1 MFLCTADMVVMA
13 ATAAMGIMKP
23 QPLLALTSLANWRI
37 LKMNSATSYGLWPVV
52 LVYSLLFLAFTY
64 SFFRPRTKRDWRTFG
79 AFSAFIVALF
89 AEMYG
94 FPLTIYLAF
103 GWLGN
108 RFPGVDFLSH
118 NSGHLLQTLLGWQG
132 NAHFGPLHL
141 ISNVLILAGFL
152 LLAAAWKVLYV
163 AQRNREVAVTGPYS
177 RIRHPQYVGFIVIM
191 VGFLIQWPTFATML
205 MFPVLVYMYVRL
217 ARREEQEALAEFG
230 EEYARYT
237 KNIPRFLPR
246 IGQSSDSSGHLGPPE
261 AQGGSQ

>member
-1 MFLCTADMVVMA
+1 MA

-23 QPLLALTSLANWRI
+23 KPLLALTSLANWRM
-37 LKMNSATSYGLWPVV
+37 LKMNSATSYGLWTVV
-52 LVYSLLFLAFTY
+52 LVYSLLFLTFTH

-94 FPLTIYLAF
+94 FPLTIYLAS

-108 RFPGVDFLSH
+108 RFPEVDFLSH
-118 NSGHLLQTLLGWQG
+118 NSGHLWQTLLGWQG

-141 ISNVLILAGFL
+141 ISNVLILTGLF

-177 RIRHPQYVGFIVIM
+177 KIRHPQYAGFIVIM
-191 VGFLIQWPTFATML
+191 VGFLIQWPTLPTVL
-205 MFPVLVYMYVRL
+205 MFPVMVYVYVRL

-230 EEYARYT
+230 EEYARYAENT
-237 KNIPRFLPR
+237 PRFMPR
-246 IGQSSDSSGHLGPPE
+246 IWRASDSSGRFRPNRV
-261 AQGGSQ
+261 QGDVQS